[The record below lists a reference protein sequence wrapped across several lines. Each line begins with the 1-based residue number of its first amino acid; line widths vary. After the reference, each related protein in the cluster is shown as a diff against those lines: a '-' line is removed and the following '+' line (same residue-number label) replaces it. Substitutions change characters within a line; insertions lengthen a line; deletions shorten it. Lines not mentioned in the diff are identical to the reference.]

1 MAGSASTREGGR
13 GGSGSGDATR
23 SSRRAQG
30 LPPEEQLSLDEVER
44 RARKARADARKVAQ
58 EEKEASAQEETTAAT
73 AVQDAHQA
81 SQDGE
86 SADESDQ
93 DDDSAW
99 TSSVESSS
107 DESVEAP
114 VGSAV
119 KVEPPA
125 GDRVPDSP
133 QPEEED
139 DGSDDVQILEE
150 SSTIKGEGPLSTVQ
164 ENAVLDETQE
174 ASRTRSGRTFR
185 EPVPEAVQARPSQS
199 TSSSVAPENRPEAQ
213 AGTLDGQMTEVQA
226 KAYVADTLGAKYF
239 RTECPSGG
247 QVRLAASSPESDLI
261 HLRHPDDFRV
271 SAAEAGDGDSS

>member
-1 MAGSASTREGGR
+1 MAGSERTREEGR

-23 SSRRAQG
+23 SSRRALG

-44 RARKARADARKVAQ
+44 RARKARADARKAAQ
-58 EEKEASAQEETTAAT
+58 EEKEASAREETTSAT

-86 SADESDQ
+86 SEADSDQ
-93 DDDSAW
+93 DDDSEW
-99 TSSVESSS
+99 TSSDESSS
-107 DESVEAP
+107 DESVVAL
-114 VGSAV
+114 VGSVV

-164 ENAVLDETQE
+164 ENAVLDETKSPRGPGPDAHFGRRFQKRSE
-174 ASRTRSGRTFR
+174 PSRPKV
-185 EPVPEAVQARPSQS
+185 PVQVLHRRIVRKHRLERWMAR
-199 TSSSVAPENRPEAQ
+199 
-213 AGTLDGQMTEVQA
+213 
-226 KAYVADTLGAKYF
+226 
-239 RTECPSGG
+239 
-247 QVRLAASSPESDLI
+247 
-261 HLRHPDDFRV
+261 
-271 SAAEAGDGDSS
+271 